1 MQLNTKSVEAFDGL
15 GNSALRNFMSGS
27 GMPVTYDT
35 ALLDPNVKACIRVI
49 AQTIST
55 LPLKLY
61 KKTNSNVGKAW
72 QLDESSLMSHVLSQ
86 RPNIRQT
93 SVEFVEQMISQL
105 MLFSEYFAQ
114 VKKSPAGKI
123 ISITPFNSP
132 RQVSVR
138 EFGETLIYD
147 CITNEGKSISL
158 RVDEILHIRDLS
170 IKTYEAL
177 DKINLAKSSIGLSLS
192 ATNNAEQY
200 YKKGSR
206 AGGFI
211 QVDGKLTDESFTR
224 LQRQF
229 NENYAGEEN
238 AHKIGILEN
247 GSKYVQN
254 PYSLKDAQVLESRNA
269 SIREIAAIFG
279 VPVTL
284 LGISDPNLK
293 DVESINQF
301 FYKSCL
307 QSIINKIEARF
318 NLILP
323 RDYAL
328 KFDVSEYLRGDV
340 KTTAEV
346 TERLFT
352 RGLISRNEARQRM
365 GMQADTRDEIYVVS
379 SNNLFFGGVDDFLN
393 SDIQQLNANKSPLN
407 TEKEQED
414 VSTN

>member
-15 GNSALRNFMSGS
+15 GNSALRNFVSGTGIS
-27 GMPVTYDT
+27 VSHDT
-35 ALLDPNVKACIRVI
+35 ALSDPNVKACIRVI

-61 KKTNSNVGKAW
+61 KKTNSNDGKAW
-72 QLDESSLMSHVLSQ
+72 QLDESSLMSHVLSR

-123 ISITPFNSP
+123 ISIIPFNSP

-170 IKTYEAL
+170 IKTHEAL
-177 DKINLAKSSIGLSLS
+177 DKIHLAKSSIGLSIA
-192 ATNNAEQY
+192 ATNSAEQY
-200 YKKGSR
+200 YKKGARNGAMIEIPGRLSEDGYQKMLR
-206 AGGFI
+206 
-211 QVDGKLTDESFTR
+211 QVNDFFTGKD
-224 LQRQF
+224 
-229 NENYAGEEN
+229 YAHG
-238 AHKIGILEN
+238 IGILHD
-247 GSKYVQN
+247 GAKYVQTQH
-254 PYSLKDAQVLESRNA
+254 SLRDSQVLESRNYA
-269 SIREIAAIFG
+269 IREIAAIFG

-323 RDYAL
+323 RDYVL

-393 SDIQQLNANKSPLN
+393 SDIQQLNENKSSIN